1 MNLKRYS
8 DKLPVYVSAGV
19 LLAGSLWFVRMDWH
33 IRGDDIAELRA
44 AVEERRLAMRFNYD
58 MTSSFDGVSVV
69 YAKVI
74 EDTSGGNITIS
85 NGLVDSPFYFS
96 NANYDVFQK
105 MAIYIDAA
113 APTGSYF
120 QAAWYLDGVMQTG
133 RMVIVVGRDPPGGQS
148 VLGSIGDLTL
158 YWRRLNLA
166 CGALYDNYVNLNA
179 IPKDNGEQILITERI
194 TKAQVYD
201 GIMTE
206 ARDMA
211 TASGGALPVIMWLAD
226 DVEDGDVL
234 TAFDAMQWTVTEVYT
249 NDYDGATHTFY
260 SMASSPSNNVIDFT
274 DSTSTRT
281 PFDGGSFM
289 PGISATNAPFAQS
302 LYASINSTTHAVASG
317 LGRWWTNTVGNGG
330 ALYRY
335 GCEDTNG
342 NYQAW
347 KITHQDLDQSANVL
361 ANLNRTIALV
371 PTSFFNVE
379 MNIRNRHYYEYLTN
393 YVPAGETM
401 PNVNLQTY
409 WDAAKSDALASTGTL
424 ALAGWDG
431 TLGVSTRS
439 ASWEA
444 DKFSYEA
451 DWEIDEIRA
460 GALLDWYFTK
470 GAISNYPSAYALTN
484 GMVARVRVFACAVNE
499 CSTIT
504 RDGLVGVSDRTDVAI
519 SGDYSET
526 GKAASWGLVGVSG
539 ESATTAISALPLL
552 APTVTQ
558 TAHYFIPKNTPAV
571 FTLRLLAD
579 IVTPTEPAIAIEFGN
594 GINVPEFK
602 TTIKRSY
609 VEDIGGGLYIEDV
622 DEYWGMYV
630 AQYVFCFAIVV
641 DWNWEHMNPADP
653 YEPPTYTPE
662 WLLPNTP

>member
-8 DKLPVYVSAGV
+8 DKLPVYVSAGI
-19 LLAGSLWFVRMDWH
+19 LISGMFWFLREDEH
-33 IRGDDIAELRA
+33 IRGEDVAELRA
-44 AVEERRLAMRFNYD
+44 AVEERRIAMRFNYD

-74 EDTSGGNITIS
+74 EDTSGGNITIL
-85 NGLVDSPFYFS
+85 NGLVDSPVEFTADNYFIFRP
-96 NANYDVFQK
+96 VGVRV
-105 MAIYIDAA
+105 DAD

-120 QAAWYLDGVMQTG
+120 EAAWYLDGNIQTG
-133 RMVIVVGRDPPGGQS
+133 RMIVSVGAPPPGGPRYM
-148 VLGSIGDLTL
+148 GSIGDLTL
-158 YWRRLNLA
+158 NWRRLELWP
-166 CGALYDNYVNLNA
+166 GADGDNYVRLNEA
-179 IPKDNGEQILITERI
+179 PRRREREALVTERI

-201 GIMTE
+201 DIMTE

-234 TAFDAMQWTVTEVYT
+234 TAFDAMQWTVTDVYT

-302 LYASINSTTHAVASG
+302 LYGSINSNTHAVASG

-347 KITHQDLDQSANVL
+347 KITRQDLDQSANVL

-379 MNIRNRHYYEYLTN
+379 KNIRNRHYYEYLTN

-409 WDAAKSDALASTGTL
+409 WDAAKSAALASTSTL

-431 TLGVSTRS
+431 TLGISTRK
-439 ASWEA
+439 AFWEA
-444 DKFSYEA
+444 EKFSYEA

-460 GALLDWYFTK
+460 AALFDWYFTK
-470 GAISNYPSAYALTN
+470 GAISDYPSAYALTN
-484 GMVARVRVFACAVNE
+484 GMVARVRVFACVVNE

-504 RDGLVGVSDRTDVAI
+504 RDGLVGVSNRTDVAI

-539 ESATTAISALPLL
+539 ESATNAISALPLL

-558 TAHYFIPKNTPAV
+558 TAHYIIPTTTPAV

-609 VEDIGGGLYIEDV
+609 VDDIGGGLDIEYV

-641 DWNWEHMNPADP
+641 DWNFAHLTDTP
-653 YEPPTYTPE
+653 YVPTPHTPE
-662 WLLPNTP
+662 WLSTNTP